1 LPIFKRVYYTAGL
14 EKIGGFFMSSSKN
27 VRFMAVGAVIAAM
40 YVGLTYLSAAMNLA
54 YGQVQF
60 RLSEALTVLPV
71 FTPAAVPGLALGCFL
86 SNLASPF
93 GVVDWIFGTLAS
105 FVAAVGTLALS
116 RVKFKGI
123 AWLAPL
129 PPVIA
134 NALIVGLELACFSE
148 AGTFAWG
155 NASLAGFLAGALS
168 VGLGELA
175 VCYAL
180 GVPLMIAIEKTGLAN
195 TLASFGNN

>member
-1 LPIFKRVYYTAGL
+1 
-14 EKIGGFFMSSSKN
+14 MSSSKRI
-27 VRFMAVGAVIAAM
+27 RFIAVSAVIAAM
-40 YVGLTYLSAAMNLA
+40 YVGLTYVSAAMNLA

-93 GVVDWIFGTLAS
+93 GVVDWVFGTLAS
-105 FVAAVGTLALS
+105 FVAAVGTLALAK
-116 RVKFKGI
+116 VKWKGVP
-123 AWLAPL
+123 WLAPL

-134 NALIVGLELACFSE
+134 NAVIVGLELSCFSD
-148 AGTFAWG
+148 AGVFAWG
-155 NASLAGFLAGALS
+155 NASLAGFLAGAVS
-168 VGLGELA
+168 VGLGELV

-180 GVPLMIAIEKTGLAN
+180 GVPLMIAIEKTGLDRLMAQ
-195 TLASFGNN
+195 AG